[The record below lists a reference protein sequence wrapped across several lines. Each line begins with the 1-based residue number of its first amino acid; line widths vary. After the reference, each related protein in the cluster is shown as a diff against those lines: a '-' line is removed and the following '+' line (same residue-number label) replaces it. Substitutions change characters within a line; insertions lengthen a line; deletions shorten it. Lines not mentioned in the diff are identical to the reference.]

1 LSRSAWASQRKRE
14 WLSEALEFGQFG
26 PFVLAVRL
34 QFRRE
39 TPAGSALLEDG
50 LSGTAVVFSV
60 ERLFSSPVYRPP
72 LLPAVALGVLE
83 LTRSTDASFGAI
95 VEVIESDPLFSASV
109 LRAASSPVHASKNPL
124 RSIHQALLRLGLQ
137 NLTDICVE
145 VAMTGRVFKAPGYE
159 LPMEAIRRHSVAVAH
174 AARLISQRAGA
185 AAESAF
191 SLGLLHEAGLAA
203 GIIALN
209 TQALWP
215 KRFTPARVWPVLSE
229 IQVELLERL
238 IVAWKLPSDLADGI
252 LNHHRQKAP
261 IDAAR
266 AALAIADR
274 VATDLGFGLPPEF
287 GSGVPLAQKAEIGR
301 LFLGLKLSDV
311 AMIENE
317 IQRLLEKVV

>member
-1 LSRSAWASQRKRE
+1 M
-14 WLSEALEFGQFG
+14 
-26 PFVLAVRL
+26 LAVRL
-34 QFRRE
+34 QFRRV

-50 LSGTAVVFSV
+50 LSGIAVVFSV
-60 ERLFSSPVYRPP
+60 ERLFSSSVYRPP

-83 LTRSTDASFGAI
+83 LTRSNDASFGAI
-95 VEVIESDPLFSASV
+95 VDVIESDPLFAASV
-109 LRAASSPVHASKNPL
+109 LRAASSPLYASKNPL
-124 RSIHQALLRLGLQ
+124 RSIQQALLRLGLQ
-137 NLTDICVE
+137 NLTDICIE

-159 LPMEAIRRHSVAVAH
+159 LPMEAIRRHSVGVAH

-185 AAESAF
+185 SAESAF

-215 KRFTPARVWPVLSE
+215 KRFPPARVWPVLSE

-238 IVAWKLPSDLADGI
+238 IAAWKLPSDLADGI
-252 LNHHRQKAP
+252 LNHHVQKAP

-266 AALAIADR
+266 AALALADHL
-274 VATDLGFGLPPEF
+274 ATDLGFGLPSEF
-287 GSGVPLAQKAEIGR
+287 DSGAPLAHKAEIGR

-317 IQRLLEKVV
+317 VQRLLEKVV